1 MTSSAHVFFCLSYL
15 TIVFLNGTALFLVI
29 RTLMGAAAHRG
40 YSYTVAGNSVYLNEV
55 LLSIFALVC
64 IGLLFIV
71 AKPVLRRLATVLAVI
86 LLLGS
91 LVTTIFCLPKAI
103 LLDILSSFGYKD
115 LNRGFAIFSLVILA
129 PWAFVGFEVISL
141 DTVHFKFPLKKSRM
155 VVFSSIVIAALVYM
169 SMTLTSISTVPP
181 PNLSRG
187 LTAIAVRPRFV
198 SALSPCKT
206 GTCADSLAE
215 NVWLPEKAFSGVFA
229 LQKRRNPF
237 LFSVFSL
244 RVKVMAIITT
254 VREPILVLFFSAR
267 TLLSR
272 E

>member
-1 MTSSAHVFFCLSYL
+1 MNCKPFQIEKLDWQRKPPCGAFFITRLAFYQSSTKSTNQRHKTQSICLCK
-15 TIVFLNGTALFLVI
+15 IDWICFINRPPFH
-29 RTLMGAAAHRG
+29 AAQ
-40 YSYTVAGNSVYLNEV
+40 
-55 LLSIFALVC
+55 
-64 IGLLFIV
+64 
-71 AKPVLRRLATVLAVI
+71 PRRLW
-86 LLLGS
+86 G
-91 LVTTIFCLPKAI
+91 
-103 LLDILSSFGYKD
+103 
-115 LNRGFAIFSLVILA
+115 RGF
-129 PWAFVGFEVISL
+129 E
-141 DTVHFKFPLKKSRM
+141 
-155 VVFSSIVIAALVYM
+155 SS
-169 SMTLTSISTVPP
+169 PP

-198 SALSPCKT
+198 SALSHCKT